1 MIVGLFM
8 SYHCDLFYILSL
20 ILKHA
25 LEHLALILDDSVN
38 EESQQFSNS
47 EVQPQGVA

>member
-8 SYHCDLFYILSL
+8 SYHCDIFYILSL

-25 LEHLALILDDSVN
+25 LEYLALILDDSVN
-38 EESQQFSNS
+38 EESQQFSNN

>member
-1 MIVGLFM
+1 M
-8 SYHCDLFYILSL
+8 SYHCDIFYILSL

-25 LEHLALILDDSVN
+25 LEYLALILDDSVN

>member
-1 MIVGLFM
+1 M
-8 SYHCDLFYILSL
+8 SYHCDLFYTLSL

-25 LEHLALILDDSVN
+25 LEYLALILDDSVN